1 MKKLES
7 DATRREQYL
16 THLGSYNM
24 ESFMDQKKQLDNDY
38 LESARAKMAILNK
51 YGWMHKFL
59 YS

>member
-51 YGWMHKFL
+51 YG
-59 YS
+59 